1 MARDYARLRERNQ
14 VTLPASV
21 VELMGLNLGD
31 IVEFSMNGKGG
42 VQLHPA
48 KIVKVGSAEARQEEK
63 AAKQDIQEG
72 KYTLIRSV
80 GDFRKHVEKLRK
92 GEVPSVA
99 EPEAEH
105 LTESQ
110 KHDVEAVVETT
121 LMKLLSSLIEA
132 PGNSHKR
139 HRHEERAAQRRQVRS
154 QAGESV

>member
-1 MARDYARLRERNQ
+1 MVREYARLRERNQ

-21 VELMGLNLGD
+21 VEQMGLSQGD
-31 IVEFSMNGKGG
+31 IVEFSTNGKGG

-48 KIVKVGSAEARQEEK
+48 KIVKVGSAEARQEEN

-72 KYTLIRSV
+72 RYTLIRSV

-92 GEVPSVA
+92 GEAPSVT

-110 KHDVEAVVETT
+110 RHDVEALVQTM
-121 LMKLLSSLIEA
+121 LMKLLSSLVET
-132 PGNSHKR
+132 PRSSRK
-139 HRHEERAAQRRQVRS
+139 RHEERATQRRQV
-154 QAGESV
+154 

>member
-1 MARDYARLRERNQ
+1 MAREYARLRERNQ

-21 VELMGLNLGD
+21 VEQMGLSLGD
-31 IVEFSMNGKGG
+31 IVEFSTNGKGG

-48 KIVKVGSAEARQEEK
+48 KIVKVGSSEARQEEN

-72 KYTLIRSV
+72 RYTVIRSV
-80 GDFRKHVEKLRK
+80 GDFRRHVEKLRK
-92 GEVPSVA
+92 GETPKVA

-110 KHDVEAVVETT
+110 RQDVESVVQTT
-121 LMKLLSSLIEA
+121 LMKLLSSLVESETTIR
-132 PGNSHKR
+132 KR
-139 HRHEERAAQRRQVRS
+139 HHEERVAQRRQVRS

>member
-1 MARDYARLRERNQ
+1 MAREYARLRERNQ

-21 VELMGLNLGD
+21 VEQMGLNLGD
-31 IVEFSMNGKGG
+31 IVEFSANGKGG

-48 KIVKVGSAEARQEEK
+48 KIVKVGTAEARQEEN

-72 KYTLIRSV
+72 RYTLIRSV

-92 GEVPSVA
+92 GEAPSVA

-110 KHDVEAVVETT
+110 RHDVEALVQTM
-121 LMKLLSSLIEA
+121 LMKLLSSLVETS
-132 PGNSHKR
+132 GSSRKR
-139 HRHEERAAQRRQVRS
+139 HHHEERAAQRRQV
-154 QAGESV
+154 

>member
-1 MARDYARLRERNQ
+1 MAIEYARLRERNQ

-21 VELMGLNLGD
+21 VEQMGLNLGD
-31 IVEFSMNGKGG
+31 MVEFSTHGKGG

-48 KIVKVGSAEARQEEK
+48 KIVKVGSAEARQEEN

-72 KYTLIRSV
+72 RYTPIRSV

-92 GEVPSVA
+92 GEAPSVA

-110 KHDVEAVVETT
+110 RHDVEALVQTM
-121 LMKLLSSLIEA
+121 LMKLLSSLVET
-132 PGNSHKR
+132 PRSSRK
-139 HRHEERAAQRRQVRS
+139 RHEERATQRRQV
-154 QAGESV
+154 

>member
-1 MARDYARLRERNQ
+1 MAREYARLRERNQ

-21 VELMGLNLGD
+21 VEQMGLNLGD
-31 IVEFSMNGKGG
+31 MVEFSTNGKGG

-48 KIVKVGSAEARQEEK
+48 KIVKVGSAEARQEES

-72 KYTLIRSV
+72 RYTLIRSV

-92 GEVPSVA
+92 GEAPSVA

-110 KHDVEAVVETT
+110 RHDVETVVEAM
-121 LMKLLSSLIEA
+121 LMKLLSSLGET
-132 PGNSHKR
+132 PRSSSKR
-139 HRHEERAAQRRQVRS
+139 HEKRATQRRQV
-154 QAGESV
+154 

>member
-1 MARDYARLRERNQ
+1 MAREYARLRERNQ

-21 VELMGLNLGD
+21 VEQMGLNLGD
-31 IVEFSMNGKGG
+31 IVEFSTNGNGG

-48 KIVKVGSAEARQEEK
+48 KIVKVGSAEARQEED

-72 KYTLIRSV
+72 RYTLIRSV

-92 GEVPSVA
+92 GEAPSVA

-110 KHDVEAVVETT
+110 RHDVEALVQTM
-121 LMKLLSSLIEA
+121 LMKLLSSLVET
-132 PGNSHKR
+132 PRGSRK
-139 HRHEERAAQRRQVRS
+139 RHEERATQRRQV
-154 QAGESV
+154 

>member
-1 MARDYARLRERNQ
+1 MSREYARLRERNQ

-21 VELMGLNLGD
+21 VEQMGLNLGD
-31 IVEFSMNGKGG
+31 IVEFSTNGKGG

-48 KIVKVGSAEARQEEK
+48 KIVKVGSAEARQEES

-72 KYTLIRSV
+72 RYTLIRSV

-92 GEVPSVA
+92 GEAPSVA

-110 KHDVEAVVETT
+110 RHDVETVVEAM
-121 LMKLLSSLIEA
+121 LMKLLSRLGETPRS
-132 PGNSHKR
+132 SSKR
-139 HRHEERAAQRRQVRS
+139 HEKRATQRRQV
-154 QAGESV
+154 

>member
-1 MARDYARLRERNQ
+1 MAREYARLRERNQ

-21 VELMGLNLGD
+21 VEQMGLNLGD
-31 IVEFSMNGKGG
+31 IVEFSTNGKGG

-48 KIVKVGSAEARQEEK
+48 KIVKVGSVEARQEEN

-72 KYTLIRSV
+72 RYTLIRSV

-92 GEVPSVA
+92 GEAPSVA

-110 KHDVEAVVETT
+110 RHDVEALVQTT
-121 LMKLLSSLIEA
+121 LMKLLASLVDTPRSSR
-132 PGNSHKR
+132 K
-139 HRHEERAAQRRQVRS
+139 RHEERATQRRQV
-154 QAGESV
+154 